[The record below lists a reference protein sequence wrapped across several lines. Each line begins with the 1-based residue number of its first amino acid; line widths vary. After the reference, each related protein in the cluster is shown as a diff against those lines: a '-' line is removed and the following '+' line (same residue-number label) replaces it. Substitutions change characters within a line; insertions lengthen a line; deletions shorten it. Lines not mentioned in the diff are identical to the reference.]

1 MGKKLVIVE
10 SPAKSKTVNKILGA
24 DYIVRSSMGHVRDL
38 PIKNIGVDIEHGFKP
53 KYVLVPTRK
62 RVIDEL
68 RKAAEECEV
77 IYLAP
82 DPDRE
87 GEAIAWHLQEV
98 LQSKDKPKQFF
109 RVQYNEITPR
119 AVRQAFEHAGT
130 LDMNRVYSQQARRI
144 LDRIVGY
151 IVSPM
156 LWRNLGKGLSAGR
169 VQSVALRLVCERED
183 EIQKF
188 VPEEYWILG
197 ALLRKLVPPVAPF
210 KVRLARINDEK
221 AEIKNS
227 EQAQSIKSDLD
238 GRSLRVAEITI
249 KEIKKTPYPP
259 YITSTLQQAASSYC
273 GYSPKRTMSIAQK
286 LYEGVDMGDGPV
298 GLITYMRTDSFT
310 IAQDAFAS
318 CREFITGTFGGDFCP
333 EKPNYYKSRASAQEA
348 HEAIRPTDVTR
359 TPDSIAHRLDPGELK
374 VYKLI
379 WQRFVASQMTPARI
393 DQRTAKIEAL
403 PKPGQTNTYIFQA
416 TASDVKFPGYMKV
429 SGEDARLKKEK
440 EGEDADE
447 EVPLPALSEGE
458 SLECVEWLAD
468 RKETQPPARYSE
480 ASLIRALESNGV
492 GRPSTYAQTISTLH
506 QRNYVLLNN
515 KSLVPT
521 DIGIQVNNLLVLTL
535 DELFN
540 VNFTASMEESLDEV
554 EKGTV
559 EWSNMLKDFYEK
571 FDGWMSK
578 IKRPAADRP
587 AVERLVSHLEKITEW
602 GPETKRGK
610 RTYSDKKFV
619 ESIQKQLGDAEKPIS
634 PKQLQ
639 ALARIAVHYKSQI
652 PNLEAVLAEAGCTEI
667 FNEPE
672 PLPPSTATMRKLELL
687 KTVTLSESARKFVD
701 SIAARA
707 GTGRHLTAP
716 QIGALNGIV
725 GSNSSQI
732 PDFEKIKRELELI
745 DLNATEDDES
755 RVLIATL
762 ADFKN
767 WKPPV
772 TRGKMIFDDS
782 AFYAS
787 LSQQFEQKRVL
798 SVRQKAAL
806 KKMIDRYAKRVAP
819 AATTGGNPQV
829 PKTEG

>member
-10 SPAKSKTVNKILGA
+10 SPAKSKTINKILGSE
-24 DYIVRSSMGHVRDL
+24 YIVKSSMGHIRDL
-38 PIKNIGVDIEHGFKP
+38 PLKNIGVDIKHGFKP

-62 RVIDEL
+62 KVIDDL
-68 RKAAEECEV
+68 RKAADGCDV

-98 LQSKDKPKQFF
+98 LQSKDKPKEFF

-130 LDMNRVYSQQARRI
+130 LDMNRVYAQQARRV

-169 VQSVALRLVCERED
+169 VQSVALRLVCEREA
-183 EIQKF
+183 EIRKF

-197 ALLRKLVPPVAPF
+197 AMLRKLVAPLAAF
-210 KVRLARINDEK
+210 KVRLTRINNEK
-221 AEIKNS
+221 ADIKNS
-227 EQAQSIKSDLD
+227 EQAQSVKSDLD
-238 GRSLRVAEITI
+238 GRSMKVVEIATR
-249 KEIKKTPYPP
+249 EIKKSPYPP

-286 LYEGVDMGDGPV
+286 LYEGVDLGEGPV

-310 IAQDAFAS
+310 IAQDALAT
-318 CREFITGTFGGDFCP
+318 CREFITKNFGDDFCP
-333 EKPNYYKSRASAQEA
+333 PKPNYYKSRASAQEA

-359 TPDSIAHRLDPGELK
+359 TPDSIAHRLDPTELK

-379 WQRFVASQMTPARI
+379 WQRFVASQMVQARI
-393 DQRTAKIEAL
+393 EQRTAKIEAL

-429 SGEDARLKKEK
+429 SGEDAMLKKEK
-440 EGEDADE
+440 DGEDAEE

-506 QRNYVLLNN
+506 QRNYVVLNN
-515 KSLVPT
+515 KSIVPT
-521 DIGIQVNNLLVLTL
+521 DIGIQVNDLLVLTL
-535 DELFN
+535 GELFN
-540 VNFTASMEESLDEV
+540 VNFTASMEESLDEI
-554 EKGTV
+554 EKGNV

-578 IKRPAADRP
+578 IKRPAADRA
-587 AVERLVSHLEKITEW
+587 AVERLVAHLEKITQW

-610 RTYSDKKFV
+610 RTYSDKKFL

-639 ALARIAVHYKSQI
+639 ALARIAVQYKAQI
-652 PNLEAVLAEAGCTEI
+652 TDIEAVLTEAGCVDI

-672 PLPPSTATMRKLELL
+672 PLPPSPATMRKLELL
-687 KTVTLSESARKFVD
+687 KTVTMSESARKFVD
-701 SIAARA
+701 SIGARA

-716 QIGALNGIV
+716 QIGALNSIV
-725 GSNSSQI
+725 GAHSSQI
-732 PDFEKIKRELELI
+732 PDFERIKVELELI

-755 RVLIATL
+755 RILVAALVN
-762 ADFKN
+762 FKD

-772 TRGKMIFDDS
+772 TRGKRIFDDS

-787 LSQQFEQKRVL
+787 LSRQFEQKRVL

-806 KKMIDRYAKRVAP
+806 KKMIDRYARQAVTAGNVA
-819 AATTGGNPQV
+819 ASPQA